1 MRRRMFL
8 AGMLGTLPSLALAQ
22 KAPVRVAV
30 FAPLT
35 GEFGPLGQTVLDAA
49 QISAREVGLSI
60 IPFDTSATPEGAIA
74 AVTAAAKDAT
84 ILAGLGPLGIHES
97 VAASA
102 TAQRLGLP
110 MLSLCPDP
118 VVERG
123 GSVWRWR
130 TSPAEQATLLVREIL
145 RQKVEPEAAP
155 WTRAAIL
162 YPRSSY
168 GRDATAGFVRAW
180 QQAGREVVR
189 VSSYP
194 EEKPD
199 LRRALEA
206 LVGSRHWVGAEN
218 KALKPDKFGYVTTG
232 QRAQVDF
239 DVLFIPDFH
248 TRVSRILGFLPL
260 VKIQNGEGG
269 TGRAVQLL
277 GLGGWRG
284 ETMALTGSRSAGAL
298 VLDSYGGA
306 DQGGRA
312 EEFER
317 LFESHAQRLPTSLEA
332 EVFDAVWWLF
342 KVGSRA
348 TRRQDFFRAAAGIS
362 AIEGASGAT
371 RVEGGR
377 LVRSMT
383 LFRMDVDGRIVP
395 I

>member
-1 MRRRMFL
+1 MHRRTFL
-8 AGMLGTLPSLALAQ
+8 AGMLGTWPCIAMAQ
-22 KAPVRVAV
+22 KAPLRLAL

-49 QISAREVGLSI
+49 RIGARESSVSI
-60 IPFDTSATPEGAIA
+60 IPFDTLATPEGAIA
-74 AVTAAAKDAT
+74 AIRAAAEDT
-84 ILAGLGPLGIHES
+84 SILAGIGPLGIGES

-102 TAQRLGLP
+102 TARRLGLP
-110 MLSLCPDP
+110 LISLCPDP

-123 GSVWRWR
+123 GGVWRWR
-130 TSPAEQATLLVREIL
+130 SSPAEHAEILVHEIL
-145 RQKVEPEAAP
+145 RKGVESAEAP
-155 WTRAAIL
+155 WNRAAIL
-162 YPRSSY
+162 YPRSNY

-180 QQAGREVVR
+180 QRKGREVVR

-206 LVGSRHWVGAEN
+206 LVGTRHWVGTDQRI
-218 KALKPDKFGYVTTG
+218 LKPDKFGYISTG
-232 QRAQVDF
+232 QRPRVDF
-239 DVLFIPDFH
+239 DILFIPDFH
-248 TRVSRILGFLPL
+248 NRISRLLGFLPL

-284 ETMALTGSRSAGAL
+284 ETMALTGARSAGAI

-317 LFESHAQRLPTSLEA
+317 LFESHAERLPTSLEA
-332 EVFDAVWWLF
+332 EVFDAVWWVSQ
-342 KVGSRA
+342 VGARAKSRV
-348 TRRQDFFRAAAGIS
+348 DFFQAAG
-362 AIEGASGAT
+362 ALGPVAGASGET
-371 RVEGGR
+371 RVDGGR
-377 LVRSMT
+377 LLRSMT